1 MIESI
6 LAVDDSKMMREL
18 VAYTLEEAGYINIV
32 SAENGVDALERAKLN
47 KYDLIITDVNMPL
60 MGGLELCK
68 NLRTLELYKDTPIV
82 VLTTESGEKIREEGR
97 IAGAS
102 AWIVKP
108 FLPENFLYVIQRVTR
123 KEP

>member
-6 LAVDDSKMMREL
+6 LAVDDSRMMREL

-32 SAENGVDALERAKLN
+32 SAENGLDALEKAKLN

-60 MGGLELCK
+60 MGGLELCR
-68 NLRTLELYKDTPIV
+68 NLRALELYKETPIV
-82 VLTTESGEKIREEGR
+82 VLTTESGEKIKEEGR